1 MAPSHG
7 VVYAQGGAVI
17 HHNIVMDTTPKRMQ
31 SRTATVLLV
40 LAGLV
45 VVSTPFDAAV
55 NLGIP
60 FLRNPAAV
68 LGVLLVALFLVASR
82 GRLVFSNAAQLWAI
96 AFVVVVGVQELLRL
110 ALADAL
116 PFVGTP
122 SLSTVAVRYMSWV
135 QPVILF
141 LLVSMI
147 AKDRRSLAFILVG
160 FPFVMAALAAGSL
173 AMVDAGRWAPLGL
186 NENFAGL
193 AFGMAL
199 VVSVAWLIYPSLP
212 NVPLLTAAFALS
224 VPLNLIGLLV
234 TGSRGASASAVIALG
249 VLAILSSVR
258 WTRLLVLVAALIL
271 LGLTSASFLQ
281 IASDGLLTRWES
293 TFEGTSLGGRDRLA
307 SISFGLF
314 LESPL
319 WGYGL
324 QANHAVGERWR
335 GERGMDGDAP
345 FSPHNTFLAL
355 LVSFGIVGAVPW
367 FAMFASVGAQSW
379 RHRRSQGGAL
389 LVSLLVLFSVYMVFG
404 NISGDKL
411 LHATLG
417 LAACLRYWRVP
428 DQPQAT

>member
-1 MAPSHG
+1 MEA
-7 VVYAQGGAVI
+7 
-17 HHNIVMDTTPKRMQ
+17 TPQRPP
-31 SRTATVLLV
+31 SRTATALLV
-40 LAGLV
+40 VAGLV
-45 VVSTPFDAAV
+45 VVTTPFDSAV

-68 LGVLLVALFLVASR
+68 LGVLLVALFLWASR
-82 GRLVFSNAAQLWAI
+82 GRLVLSNAAQLWAI
-96 AFVVVVGVQELLRL
+96 GFVAVVGVQELLRL

-122 SLSTVAVRYMSWV
+122 SLSTVALRYMSWV

-147 AKDRRSLAFILVG
+147 AKDRRSLAFILFGV
-160 FPFVMAALAAGSL
+160 PFVMAALALGSL
-173 AMVDAGRWAPLGL
+173 AVVGSGRWAPVGL

-193 AFGMAL
+193 AFGLAL
-199 VVSVAWLIYPSLP
+199 VVSVAWLLRPSLLDTP
-212 NVPLLTAAFALS
+212 MLTAAFAVS

-249 VLAILSSVR
+249 LLVLLSSVKLP
-258 WTRLLVLVAALIL
+258 RLLILISALIVFS
-271 LGLTSASFLQ
+271 LGFGSYLRL
-281 IASDGLLTRWES
+281 ASDVLFTRWEGAV
-293 TFEGTSLGGRDRLA
+293 EGTSLGARDQLA
-307 SISFGLF
+307 SVSFGLF
-314 LESPL
+314 VESPV

-335 GERGMDGDAP
+335 GERGGDGDAP

-355 LVSFGIVGAVPW
+355 LVSFGLVGALPW
-367 FAMFASVGAQSW
+367 FAMFASVGLRAW
-379 RHRRSQGGAL
+379 RHRRSPEGAL
-389 LVSLLVLFSVYMVFG
+389 LVSLLALFSMYMVFG

-417 LAACLRYWRVP
+417 LAACLPYWRGP
-428 DQPQAT
+428 G